1 MEQLLNWDKPVFVDC
16 DNTFC
21 MNVNHVE
28 RNITKTKAIL
38 PVHFTGYMTDM
49 VKLRKFQKN
58 IQFNCRRRCQS
69 ILGAIKKK
77 NAGTWGEFERFL
89 FIH

>member
-1 MEQLLNWDKPVFVDC
+1 MKQGDEIITAANTFVATIGAITELGAKPVFVDC

-28 RNITKTKAIL
+28 RNITKKTKAIL

-58 IQFNCRRRCQS
+58 IQFQLSKTPVN
-69 ILGAIKKK
+69 
-77 NAGTWGEFERFL
+77 RF
-89 FIH
+89 